1 MAFAVE
7 QSLAKQNTAKSGM
20 KKIRSENESE
30 MEVALVAV
38 GGQPLSASTSRVGVF
53 DVRPNLIWDLRSGCN
68 LSNSKHVGKAWASWT
83 EAQPSQVVLSPMRR
97 SLACEDEDPESGG
110 RGL

>member
-1 MAFAVE
+1 
-7 QSLAKQNTAKSGM
+7 
-20 KKIRSENESE
+20 

-38 GGQPLSASTSRVGVF
+38 GGEPFSASTSRVGVF
-53 DVRPNLIWDLRSGCN
+53 DVRPSLIWDLRSGCN

-83 EAQPSQVVLSPMRR
+83 EAQSLVVMSPMRR